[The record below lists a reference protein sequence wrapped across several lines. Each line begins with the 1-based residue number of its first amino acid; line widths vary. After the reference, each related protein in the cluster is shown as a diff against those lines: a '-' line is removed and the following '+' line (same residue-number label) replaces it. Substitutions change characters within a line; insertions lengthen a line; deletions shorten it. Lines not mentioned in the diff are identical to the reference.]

1 LHAIFALSI
10 PVLILLLLG
19 EWSTHAARVS
29 AQTMNRNV
37 LHHASTVDLRGIRDA
52 YETRK
57 RKDIVVS
64 RSQPN
69 QVKRSLRELEKEGN
83 MGNVAWTLEEEV
95 ELKKEV
101 RDVWPEWWGNVDE
114 VGRSPYDHIPQ
125 TEGKRRILFL
135 TGT

>member
-1 LHAIFALSI
+1 
-10 PVLILLLLG
+10 
-19 EWSTHAARVS
+19 
-29 AQTMNRNV
+29 
-37 LHHASTVDLRGIRDA
+37 
-52 YETRK
+52 
-57 RKDIVVS
+57 
-64 RSQPN
+64 
-69 QVKRSLRELEKEGN
+69 
-83 MGNVAWTLEEEV
+83 MGSVAWTLEEEV